1 MLMTLGERLKQARL
15 ARNISLTALA
25 RLSGL
30 SKGFLS
36 QVETGSTNPSL
47 GSLQRLAQALS
58 LSISDLV
65 ATEAT
70 RPGVGATS
78 RPRQVSQIQPPSD
91 KSSLTQVS
99 SNSLGVV
106 YMVHLLPGSYL
117 EAAAGTSSDDAYLM
131 VLSGEAH
138 FVQPG
143 TSLKLADGD
152 SLTFSLS
159 QPYRLSAHIRSRV
172 SLLLM
177 VQSARELPQVVDVPF
192 RERLRV
198 QSEGRAV
205 RAEFQG
211 PLRLVAMRAARVAE
225 RGRRG

>member
-1 MLMTLGERLKQARL
+1 MTLGERLKQARL
-15 ARNISLTALA
+15 ARNMSLTALA

-36 QVETGSTNPSL
+36 QIETGSTNPSL

-65 ATEAT
+65 ATEAI
-70 RPGVGATS
+70 RPAVTVPS
-78 RPRQVSQIQPPSD
+78 RPRQLRRVQPSSD

-106 YMVHLLPGSYL
+106 CMVHLLPGSYL
-117 EAAAGTSSDDAYLM
+117 EAAAATGSDDAYVM

-138 FVQPG
+138 YTQAG
-143 TSLKLADGD
+143 TSLKLAEGD
-152 SLTFSLS
+152 SLTFSLA
-159 QPYRLSAHIRSRV
+159 QTYRLSAHRRSRV

-177 VQSARELPQVVDVPF
+177 VRSTRDLPQVVEVPF
-192 RERLRV
+192 REHLRV
-198 QSEGRAV
+198 RSEGRTV
-205 RAEFQG
+205 KEFQG

>member
-1 MLMTLGERLKQARL
+1 MTLGERLKQARL
-15 ARNISLTALA
+15 ARNMSLTALA

-65 ATEAT
+65 ATEAL
-70 RPGVGATS
+70 RPPVTATS
-78 RPRQVSQIQPPSD
+78 RPRHVRRVQPSRD

-99 SNSLGVV
+99 SNSLGV
-106 YMVHLLPGSYL
+106 MCIAHLLPGSYL
-117 EAAAGTSSDDAYLM
+117 DAAATTSRDDAYLM

-138 FVQPG
+138 FIQPG
-143 TSLKLADGD
+143 MSLKLAEGD

-159 QPYRLSAHIRSRV
+159 QPYRLSAHVRSRV
-172 SLLLM
+172 SILLM
-177 VQSARELPQVVDVPF
+177 VRSAGELPQVVEVAF

-198 QSEGRAV
+198 QAEGRV
-205 RAEFQG
+205 VKAEFQG